1 MKSFYSILALMC
13 LTVLFVLGCSKDDTP
28 TPEKPN
34 TGTTTQTP
42 TTQTGTTQTGTTQS
56 GTTTQ
61 TPTTQTGT
69 TQTGTTQ
76 SGTTTQT
83 PTTQTGTTQTGT
95 TQPAQPAQ
103 QVVKIKVTEGGK
115 PLADRKV
122 YGIAGDLAF
131 QGIKTEIAN
140 WQGQNPAFEGSVSL
154 IGTTDAQGMVTFTFK
169 RDQNIPDYYF
179 FVVTAE
185 EPFVQEI
192 ALTLDGKPKEGTIA
206 LATKVQVS
214 FTAVDSENKPVK
226 DATITVD
233 EQTRYT
239 NEKGVATFVLK
250 DNTDFAYVAKMPC
263 GSEAKGTV
271 KTKDGAKFTVKF
283 TVAERGEITLKNNTG
298 KACVVKMSGKEY
310 QLNAGE
316 SKVVKGLTLGI
327 YDAHLFVDG
336 KEVNKY
342 YGCQLN
348 CQSKTYTFDF
358 TL

>member
-1 MKSFYSILALMC
+1 
-13 LTVLFVLGCSKDDTP
+13 
-28 TPEKPN
+28 
-34 TGTTTQTP
+34 
-42 TTQTGTTQTGTTQS
+42 
-56 GTTTQ
+56 
-61 TPTTQTGT
+61 
-69 TQTGTTQ
+69 
-76 SGTTTQT
+76 
-83 PTTQTGTTQTGT
+83 
-95 TQPAQPAQ
+95 
-103 QVVKIKVTEGGK
+103 
-115 PLADRKV
+115 
-122 YGIAGDLAF
+122 
-131 QGIKTEIAN
+131 
-140 WQGQNPAFEGSVSL
+140 
-154 IGTTDAQGMVTFTFK
+154 MVTFTFK

-226 DATITVD
+226 DAKITVD
-233 EQTRYT
+233 EQLRYT

-250 DNTDFAYVAKMPC
+250 DNTDFAYVAEMPC
-263 GSEAKGTV
+263 GTQAKGTI

-298 KACVVKMSGKEY
+298 KACVVKMNGKEY

-348 CQSKTYTFDF
+348 CQSKTHTFDF

>member
-76 SGTTTQT
+76 TGTTTQT

-169 RDQNIPDYYF
+169 RDQNVPDYYF

-226 DATITVD
+226 DAKITVD
-233 EQTRYT
+233 EQSRYT

-250 DNTDFAYVAKMPC
+250 DNTDFAYVAEMPC
-263 GSEAKGTV
+263 GTQAKGTI

-298 KACVVKMSGKEY
+298 KACVVKMNGKEY

-342 YGCQLN
+342 YACQLN

>member
-1 MKSFYSILALMC
+1 M
-13 LTVLFVLGCSKDDTP
+13 LGCSKDDTP

-56 GTTTQ
+56 VTTTQ
-61 TPTTQTGT
+61 TPT

-115 PLADRKV
+115 PVADRKV
-122 YGIAGDLAF
+122 YGVAGDLAF
-131 QGIKTEIAN
+131 QGVKTEIAN

-192 ALTLDGKPKEGTIA
+192 TLTLDGKPKEGTIA

-226 DATITVD
+226 GAKITVVD

-239 NEKGVATFVLK
+239 DEKGVATFVLK
-250 DNTDFAYVAKMPC
+250 DNTDFAYVAEMPC
-263 GSEAKGTV
+263 GSQAKGTI
-271 KTKDGAKFTVKF
+271 KTKDNAKFTVKF

-310 QLNAGE
+310 QLNVGE

>member
-28 TPEKPN
+28 APEKPN

-61 TPTTQTGT
+61 SPTTQSPTTQTGT
-69 TQTGTTQ
+69 TQPTQ
-76 SGTTTQT
+76 PS
-83 PTTQTGTTQTGT
+83 
-95 TQPAQPAQ
+95 QPAQPAQ

-115 PLADRKV
+115 AVADRKV

-131 QGIKTEIAN
+131 QGVKTEIAN

-192 ALTLDGKPKEGTIA
+192 TLTLDGKPKEGTIA

-214 FTAVDSENKPVK
+214 FTATDSENKPVK
-226 DATITVD
+226 DAKITVD

-250 DNTDFAYVAKMPC
+250 DDTDLAYVAEMPC
-263 GSEAKGTV
+263 GSQAKGTV

>member
-61 TPTTQTGT
+61 TPTTQTPT

-83 PTTQTGTTQTGT
+83 PTTQTG
-95 TQPAQPAQ
+95 
-103 QVVKIKVTEGGK
+103 TEGGK

-169 RDQNIPDYYF
+169 RNENIPDYYF

-192 ALTLDGKPKEGTIA
+192 TLTLDGKPKEGTIA

-214 FTAVDSENKPVK
+214 FTAVDSENKPVE

-233 EQTRYT
+233 EQTRRT

-263 GSEAKGTV
+263 GSEAKGTI

-348 CQSKTYTFDF
+348 CQSKTHTFDF